1 MSALP
6 DRSAIAAKLFAD
18 ETETVRALAA
28 EAALSPVDQKRVA
41 ELARQLVAAVRAARR
56 ANPRARPDGMR
67 RTWLP
72 GWRTYWSPLRK
83 RITARRWVTWA
94 RAAPSP

>member
-41 ELARQLVAAVRAARR
+41 ELAPATGGRRAGGKAAARR
-56 ANPRARPDGMR
+56 H
-67 RTWLP
+67 
-72 GWRTYWSPLRK
+72 
-83 RITARRWVTWA
+83 
-94 RAAPSP
+94 